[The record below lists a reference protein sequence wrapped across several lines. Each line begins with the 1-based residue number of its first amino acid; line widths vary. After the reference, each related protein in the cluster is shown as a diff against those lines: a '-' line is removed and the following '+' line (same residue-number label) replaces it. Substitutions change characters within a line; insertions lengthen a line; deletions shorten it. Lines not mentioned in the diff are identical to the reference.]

1 MRVIECLELGFFEDD
16 FIVSICGELLD
27 IDCVYI
33 SCIYSKYWVVVDGVN
48 MVVLCC
54 RIGRGYLYL
63 IVDSLWS
70 IFGFFIYFIILVCVE

>member
-33 SCIYSKYWVVVDGVN
+33 SCIYSKY
-48 MVVLCC
+48 
-54 RIGRGYLYL
+54 
-63 IVDSLWS
+63 
-70 IFGFFIYFIILVCVE
+70 